1 MKITKINKLKYE
13 NKSFIVEILKKD
25 LHFIINTTN
34 DFIIVKKNN
43 KFSIYDRKCDHAG
56 GKILSRKNEHICPMH
71 NWIFYPER
79 GYYNNGVKKKQL
91 DFTEDKDKL
100 YIKTIKSYPTIK
112 TSNKKLPVKIIFFN
126 HAFLQIKSKNVS
138 FVTDP
143 WALGPA
149 FSTGWWL
156 KKNTRVDWIN
166 IVNKSDFIY
175 ISHNHPDHLH
185 QMTLKNVN
193 KNKLIITPKFKSRS
207 VSKLLND
214 MNFKNILELDFDKE
228 YHWDNSKLIFSL
240 FKSGDFREDSGIY
253 FSLGE
258 FKALLDVDS
267 NNINFNKLP
276 KVDLYASSFAGGAS
290 GFPLMFENYSIIQKK
305 NIGLKYLMAT
315 KAIKNTNLKSI
326 EPKYFLPYAGFFTEK
341 LNRDK
346 FIFKNNKKNKITDYA
361 KICENLNI
369 NLLDVEKN
377 DEFSFLGSNLIKKRF
392 SKKNRIKDID
402 HNKYLLTLK
411 AKYKTLDNAYI
422 RSYFENS
429 NFHANLLINVKLS
442 DSYFKRTY
450 YTFSVNFSKNNIKFV
465 ENLLIKNLPKKMRVL
480 NLTVR
485 KESFLST
492 IYNKN
497 PWEDLLIGFQCKVY
511 REPNEY
517 NVDFWNHFSNIYI
530 SEKMIRTTS
539 PCNNCNILNHEIDKL
554 L

>member
-1 MKITKINKLKYE
+1 MTITKINKLKYE
-13 NKSFIVEILKKD
+13 NKNFIVEIFKKD
-25 LHFIINTTN
+25 LQFIINTTN
-34 DFIIVKKNN
+34 DFIIVKKYN

-56 GKILSRKNEHICPMH
+56 GKILSRRNEHICPMH

-91 DFTEDKDKL
+91 DFTEDQDKL
-100 YIKTIKSYPTIK
+100 YIKTIKSYPIIK

-166 IVNKSDFIY
+166 SINKSDFIY

-193 KNKLIITPKFKSRS
+193 KNKLIITPKFKSGS

-228 YHWDNSKLIFSL
+228 YHWDNSELIFSL

-305 NIGLKYLMAT
+305 NISLKYLMAT
-315 KAIKNTNLKSI
+315 KAIKNANLKSI

-346 FIFKNNKKNKITDYA
+346 FIFKNNKKNKIKDYA

-377 DEFSFLGSNLIKKRF
+377 DEFSFLGSNLIKKRY
-392 SKKNRIKDID
+392 SKKDRIEDID
-402 HNKYLLTLK
+402 HNKYLITLK
-411 AKYKTLDNAYI
+411 AKYKFVDSAYI

-442 DSYFKRTY
+442 DSYFKKTY
-450 YTFSVNFSKNNIKFV
+450 YTFNVNFSKNNIKFV
-465 ENLLIKNLPKKMRVL
+465 ENLLIKNSPKKMRVL
-480 NLTVR
+480 NLIVR

-492 IYNKN
+492 IYNKS

-517 NVDFWNHFSNIYI
+517 NVDFWNYFSNIYI

-539 PCNNCNILNHEIDKL
+539 PCNNCNILNQKIDNL

>member
-1 MKITKINKLKYE
+1 MTITKINKLKYE
-13 NKSFIVEILKKD
+13 NKNFIVEIFKKD
-25 LHFIINTTN
+25 LQFIINTTN
-34 DFIIVKKNN
+34 DFIIVKKYN

-56 GKILSRKNEHICPMH
+56 GKILSRRNEHICPMH
-71 NWIFYPER
+71 NWIFFPER

-91 DFTEDKDKL
+91 DFTEDQDKL
-100 YIKTIKSYPTIK
+100 YIKTIKSYPIIK

-166 IVNKSDFIY
+166 SINKSDFIY

-193 KNKLIITPKFKSRS
+193 KNKLIITPKFKSGS

-228 YHWDNSKLIFSL
+228 YHWDNSELIFSL

-305 NIGLKYLMAT
+305 NISLKYLMAT
-315 KAIKNTNLKSI
+315 KAIKNANLKSI

-346 FIFKNNKKNKITDYA
+346 FIFKNNKKNKIKDYA
-361 KICENLNI
+361 KIFENLNI

-377 DEFSFLGSNLIKKRF
+377 DEFSFLGSNLIKKRY
-392 SKKNRIKDID
+392 SKKDRIEDID
-402 HNKYLLTLK
+402 HNKYLITLK
-411 AKYKTLDNAYI
+411 AKYKFVDSAYI

-442 DSYFKRTY
+442 DSYFKKTY
-450 YTFSVNFSKNNIKFV
+450 YTFNVNFSKNNIKFV
-465 ENLLIKNLPKKMRVL
+465 ENLLIKNSPKKMRVL
-480 NLTVR
+480 NLIVR

-492 IYNKN
+492 IYNKS

-539 PCNNCNILNHEIDKL
+539 PCNNCNILNQEIDNL

>member
-1 MKITKINKLKYE
+1 MTITKINKLKYE
-13 NKSFIVEILKKD
+13 NKSFIVQILKKD
-25 LHFIINTTN
+25 LQSIINTTN
-34 DFIIVKKNN
+34 DFIIVKNNN

-166 IVNKSDFIY
+166 SVNKSDFIY

-185 QMTLKNVN
+185 QMTLKYVH

-305 NIGLKYLMAT
+305 KIGLKYLMAT
-315 KAIKNTNLKSI
+315 KAIKNANLKSI

-377 DEFSFLGSNLIKKRF
+377 DEFSFLGSNLIKKRY

-411 AKYKTLDNAYI
+411 AKYKSVDNAYI

-465 ENLLIKNLPKKMRVL
+465 ENLLTKNLSKKMRVL

-539 PCNNCNILNHEIDKL
+539 PCNNCNIMNHEIDNL